1 MKNDSPFDGYQLID
15 NRQVRIFLSSTFRDM
30 EEERSALI
38 KTFEIL
44 RLKANRRDVDLCVVD
59 LRWGVTEEESRNGKT
74 ISVCL
79 KEIERSYPFF
89 IGLLGNHY
97 GTSLDSSVLEIN
109 PVLKEQ
115 YPWLVDDIAAGLS
128 ITEIEMRYGVLR
140 NKGNHEASFY
150 IKQTSEPDDNP
161 RLSELKREIYQQK
174 RCPVSD
180 YAGIDELCNK
190 VEFAV
195 EKILDQYFPE
205 TNISSLECERT
216 TQLAYINS
224 RHAHYLKR
232 QSYFDIIDTFVLS
245 QERSLAFTG
254 KSGIGKSALLANW
267 VKENENRDEFNLVYH
282 FVGNSF
288 SDNNYENILR
298 RLCDE
303 IYNLYPIEGQSN
315 HFDTIE
321 EEAQHLLNLITIQ
334 EKPLVIVIDGI
345 NQIVTINNE
354 KLLLWLPA
362 SNEKV
367 KYVFSTIDD
376 DETMDVFQQRGCRV
390 ETVAPL
396 SSKERERFSAEYLD
410 SFGKRLSENLL
421 QRIINDAESENTL
434 VLKSLLDELICFGSY
449 ERLESRI
456 NYYLSATSIP
466 DFFDRVLIR
475 MEEDYSANQDL
486 VRHVL
491 TLISVSERGLSEKEI
506 MAIVGCQERDWKLFF
521 CAFYNHFIVKDGII
535 SFSHQYMASAIE
547 KRYHTIDAS
556 QIASF
561 RHETVSYFES
571 INKENNLTS
580 NRCISELAHQY
591 YHLEDWKGLY
601 KTLLSFDAFIY
612 FNESN
617 QPLFGLYWRSLINTR
632 KKFSLSAYMK
642 LSYRE
647 DLPEISSIYYNI
659 AFFIQDYI
667 PDYKMA
673 LRYYFKAL
681 EIREKTFGKGSS
693 EIAELYNN
701 ISIVYAYEEDYP
713 SALEYGKKALRIYEK
728 ALENNNPD
736 KAAVYNNI
744 GGIYDS
750 LDKPKLAL
758 KYYQLAL
765 RIFENVLGKEHP
777 DTAVTYNNIGFVYDI
792 RCDFKKALK
801 YYNLA
806 LQANEYALGRNHPN
820 TATSFNNIGAL
831 YDKTGDRETALG
843 YYAKALTVYEKA
855 LGTKHPLTAVMYN
868 NIGIVYESEG
878 LYNKA
883 LEYYD
888 KGLEINL
895 AIFGLKNT
903 STAST
908 FDNMGSAYYKL
919 EDYSKAYDCFQKSLE
934 IKEKVLDKRHPD
946 VAASYSDIGMVYHA
960 QGELTKAL
968 EFYFKALEIMEKA
981 LGKKHPDTA
990 TIYENIGGIY
1000 NDQGF
1005 YNNALDY
1012 FLKALKIMEKV
1023 FGENNHDVAMLYNNI
1038 GDVCDN
1044 LGLYEKAIE
1053 VFGKALE
1060 ILDKTVGYYHPS
1072 TATVLNNIGTTY
1084 YEQEKYNEAMEYYG
1098 KALEI
1103 RIKVLGSD
1111 HPDTMAAQENIN
1123 EAERSI
1129 VEGQVLCASEVN
1141 PFCEMIVS

>member
-1 MKNDSPFDGYQLID
+1 MCNRNQSNMKNDSPFDGYRLID

-30 EEERSALI
+30 KEERSALI

-79 KEIERSYPFF
+79 NEIERSYPFF

-97 GTSLDSSVLEIN
+97 GTAVDSSILEMN
-109 PVLKEQ
+109 PDLKEQ

-128 ITEIEMRYGVLR
+128 ITEIEMRYGVLC
-140 NKGNHEASFY
+140 NKGNSEASFY
-150 IKQTSEPDDNP
+150 LKQTSEPDDDP
-161 RLSELKREIYQQK
+161 RLSELKRKIRQQQH
-174 RCPVSD
+174 CPVAD
-180 YAGIDELCNK
+180 YASIDELCNK
-190 VEFAV
+190 IEVEV
-195 EKILDQYFPE
+195 VRILDRHFPE
-205 TNISSLECERT
+205 TDISPIDCGRAM
-216 TQLAYINS
+216 QRAYINS

-232 QSYFDIIDTFVLS
+232 QSYFDIIDSFVLS
-245 QERSLAFTG
+245 QGQHLVFKGE
-254 KSGIGKSALLANW
+254 SGIGKSALLANW
-267 VKENENRDEFNLVYH
+267 IKENENRDEFNLVYH

-288 SDNNYENILR
+288 SDNNYGNILR

-303 IYNLYPIEGQSN
+303 IYNLYPIERQSS

-321 EEAQHLLNLITIQ
+321 EEAQYLLNLITIQ
-334 EKPLVIVIDGI
+334 EKPLIIVIDGI
-345 NQIVTINNE
+345 NQIITINNE
-354 KLLLWLPA
+354 KLLLWLPV

-367 KYVFSTIDD
+367 KYVFSTLDD
-376 DETMDVFQQRGCRV
+376 DETMDVFQRRGYRV
-390 ETVAPL
+390 EIVAPL
-396 SSKERERFSAEYLD
+396 SSKERERFAVEYLD

-421 QRIINDAESENTL
+421 QRIIDDAESENTL

-449 ERLESRI
+449 EQLESRI
-456 NYYLSATSIP
+456 DYYLSATSIP

-486 VRHVL
+486 VHHVL
-491 TLISVSERGLSEKEI
+491 TLISVSERGLSEEEI

-521 CAFYNHFIVKDGII
+521 CAFYNHFIIKDGII

-547 KRYHTIDAS
+547 KRYHTTDAS
-556 QIASF
+556 KIAAF
-561 RHETVSYFES
+561 RYEIVSYFES
-571 INKENNLTS
+571 IKKENNLIS
-580 NRCISELAHQY
+580 NHCISELAHQY
-591 YHLEDWKGLY
+591 YHFEDWKGLY
-601 KTLLSFDAFIY
+601 KIIVSFDAFNY

-617 QPLFGLYWRSLINTR
+617 QSLLGLYWRSLINNSR

-642 LSYRE
+642 LSLRE
-647 DLPEISSIYYNI
+647 DLPEISSVFYNI

-673 LRYYFKAL
+673 LKYYFKAL
-681 EIREKTFGKGSS
+681 EIRKKTFGKSTS

-701 ISIVYAYEEDYP
+701 ISIVYAYEENYP
-713 SALEYGKKALRIYEK
+713 SALEYSKKALRIYEK
-728 ALENNNPD
+728 ALEKNNPD

-758 KYYQLAL
+758 KYYLLAS

-777 DTAVTYNNIGFVYDI
+777 DTAVTYNNIGFVYDN

-831 YDKTGDRETALG
+831 YDKTGDWETALG
-843 YYAKALTVYEKA
+843 YYTKALTIYEKA

-919 EDYSKAYDCFQKSLE
+919 EDYSRAHDCFQKSLE
-934 IKEKVLDKRHPD
+934 IKEKTLDKKHHD
-946 VAASYSDIGMVYHA
+946 IAASYSNIGMVYHA
-960 QGELTKAL
+960 QGDFPTAL
-968 EFYFKALEIMEKA
+968 EYYFKALEIMEKV

-1005 YNNALDY
+1005 YNKALDY
-1012 FLKALKIMEKV
+1012 FLKALKILEKV
-1023 FGENNHDVAMLYNNI
+1023 FGENNYDVAMLYNNI

-1044 LGLYEKAIE
+1044 LCLYEKAME
-1053 VFGKALE
+1053 VYGKALE

-1123 EAERSI
+1123 EAERK
-1129 VEGQVLCASEVN
+1129 VKRG
-1141 PFCEMIVS
+1141 

>member
-1 MKNDSPFDGYQLID
+1 MKNDLPFDGYQLID

-79 KEIERSYPFF
+79 NEIERSYPFF

-97 GTSLDSSVLEIN
+97 GTAIDSSILEMN
-109 PVLKEQ
+109 PDLKER

-128 ITEIEMRYGVLR
+128 ITEIEMRYGVLC
-140 NKGNHEASFY
+140 NEGNSEAFFY
-150 IKQTSEPDDNP
+150 LKQTSEPDDDP
-161 RLSELKREIYQQK
+161 RLSELKRKIRQQQ
-174 RCPVSD
+174 RCPVAD
-180 YAGIDELCNK
+180 YASIDELCNK
-190 VEFAV
+190 IEVEV
-195 EKILDQYFPE
+195 VRVLDRYYPE
-205 TNISSLECERT
+205 TDSSPIGCERT
-216 TQLAYINS
+216 MQRAYINS
-224 RHAHYLKR
+224 RHAHYFKR
-232 QSYFDIIDTFVLS
+232 QSYFDIIDSFVLS
-245 QERSLAFTG
+245 QEHHLVFNG
-254 KSGIGKSALLANW
+254 ESGVGKSALLANW

-303 IYNLYPIEGQSN
+303 IYNLYPIERQSN

-334 EKPLVIVIDGI
+334 KKPLVIVIDGI

-354 KLLLWLPA
+354 KLLLWLPV

-367 KYVFSTIDD
+367 KYIFSTLDD

-396 SSKERERFSAEYLD
+396 SSKERERFAAEYLD

-456 NYYLSATSIP
+456 DYYLSATSIP

-486 VRHVL
+486 VRHIL
-491 TLISVSERGLSEKEI
+491 TLISVSERGLSEEEI

-547 KRYHTIDAS
+547 KRYHTTDAS

-571 INKENNLTS
+571 IKKENTLTS

-591 YHLEDWKGLY
+591 YHLADWKGLY
-601 KTLLSFDAFIY
+601 KTLLSFDAFNY
-612 FNESN
+612 FNGSN

-632 KKFSLSAYMK
+632 KRFSLSAYMK

-647 DLPEISSIYYNI
+647 DLPEISFIFYNI

-681 EIREKTFGKGSS
+681 EIRKKTFGKGSA

-750 LDKPKLAL
+750 LNKQKLAL
-758 KYYQLAL
+758 KYYLLAL
-765 RIFENVLGKEHP
+765 KIFEQVLGKEHP
-777 DTAVTYNNIGFVYDI
+777 DTAVTYNNIGYVYDNK
-792 RCDFKKALK
+792 CDFKKALE

-806 LQANEYALGRNHPN
+806 LKANEHALGRNHPN

-831 YDKTGDRETALG
+831 YDKTGDWETALG
-843 YYAKALTVYEKA
+843 YYTKALTVYEKA

-883 LEYYD
+883 LEYYV

-919 EDYSKAYDCFQKSLE
+919 EDYSKAHDCFQKSLG
-934 IKEKVLDKRHPD
+934 IKEKTLDKKHHD
-946 VAASYSDIGMVYHA
+946 IAASYSNIGMVYHA
-960 QGELTKAL
+960 QGDFSTAL
-968 EFYFKALEIMEKA
+968 EYYFKALEIMEKA

-1072 TATVLNNIGTTY
+1072 TATVLNNIGTIY

-1098 KALEI
+1098 NALEI

-1123 EAERSI
+1123 EVERSI
-1129 VEGQVLCASEVN
+1129 VE
-1141 PFCEMIVS
+1141 